1 MVRTQTAL
9 RASEITSD
17 FRGLCRRRLRDR
29 IERVHLIET
38 GLDVA
43 AQPSLPFPLLASQQ
57 RDQRQ
62 LNVLNVRAIGNTP
75 AF

>member
-1 MVRTQTAL
+1 M
-9 RASEITSD
+9 SD
-17 FRGLCRRRLRDR
+17 FRGLCHRRVRDL
-29 IERVHLIET
+29 IERVHLIAT

-43 AQPSLPFPLLASQQ
+43 AQPPLLFPLLASQQ

-62 LNVLNVRAIGNTP
+62 LNVRAIGNTP